1 MATEAQRR
9 ANSKYDKKNTKNF
22 TIKLNKNTDSDIFEY
37 FNNYENKTGLIKQL
51 LREHINK
58 EKSI

>member
-58 EKSI
+58 ERNI